1 MLLHWHL
8 LHRER
13 VMCEFCRS
21 SVWHLTGGMVRSLGW
36 TPVEEAANIVY
47 WSKDSTLVEEAA
59 AMERRNPA
67 EISVPLCM
75 GDISCA
81 GKVGGLLGMGF
92 NMRI

>member
-1 MLLHWHL
+1 MALDRRDGEVSWMDPGG
-8 LHRER
+8 RGSEY
-13 VMCEFCRS
+13 
-21 SVWHLTGGMVRSLGW
+21 SV
-36 TPVEEAANIVY
+36 

-81 GKVGGLLGMGF
+81 GELGGLLGMGF